1 LPNSLWSVGAGAT
14 LPLFEGGLGCAE
26 LQRSWSQYA
35 QTRDDY
41 RGTVLAAF
49 QDVEDGMSLTQ
60 RLAIEVVEQ
69 REASQQAAEAPSIS
83 TLL

>member
-1 LPNSLWSVGAGAT
+1 
-14 LPLFEGGLGCAE
+14 LGRAE

-35 QTRDDY
+35 QTREDY

-69 REASQQAAEAPSIS
+69 REASQ
-83 TLL
+83 

>member
-1 LPNSLWSVGAGAT
+1 MPNSLWSVGAGAT
-14 LPLFEGGLGCAE
+14 LPLFEGGLGRAE
-26 LQRSWSQYA
+26 LKRSWSQYA

-69 REASQQAAEAPSIS
+69 REASQ
-83 TLL
+83 